1 LEINNNIQNNQT
13 PYLNANQALNRITTG
28 IELNSASDDAS
39 ALSIVQNLQVQSSG
53 ISQSIDNVNSGL
65 AALQISDGALTNQS
79 EILDEVK
86 QKLLQASTDTTS
98 QEGRESLLNDIQG
111 LLENFNNIASS
122 TNYNGETLLQ
132 NSSSDTSA
140 SSSLQIQA
148 GEDSDS
154 LIDTQ
159 SIQSNTTG
167 VGLDELLNQ
176 DPTTFTSQTARDF
189 LENLDNAIDNVGSFR
204 SDIGSVQNQL
214 QSTSRNLIS
223 EFTQTSAASS
233 IIQDIDYAQEVSNFS
248 KQNILAQIGAYGMAQ
263 SNNINQAMVT
273 RLLS

>member
-1 LEINNNIQNNQT
+1 MEINNNIQNNQI
-13 PYLNANQALNRITTG
+13 PYLNANQALNRIATG
-28 IELNSASDDAS
+28 IKLNSASDDAS

-65 AALQISDGALTNQS
+65 AALQISDGALTSQS

-111 LLENFNNIASS
+111 LLENFNNIASN

-132 NSSSDTSA
+132 NSSTDNSE
-140 SSSLQIQA
+140 SSSFQIQA
-148 GEDSDS
+148 GQNSDS
-154 LIDTQ
+154 LIDTPA
-159 SIQSNTTG
+159 IQSNTTG
-167 VGLDELLNQ
+167 VGLDGLLNQ
-176 DPTTFTSQTARDF
+176 DPATFTSQTARDF
-189 LENLDNAIDNVGSFR
+189 LENLDNAIDNVSSFR

-223 EFTQTSAASS
+223 EFTQTSASSS

-248 KQNILAQIGAYGMAQ
+248 KQNILAQIGAYGAAQ

>member
-1 LEINNNIQNNQT
+1 LEINNNIQNNQI
-13 PYLNANQALNRITTG
+13 PYLNANQALNTIATG
-28 IELNSASDDAS
+28 IKLNSASDDAS

-65 AALQISDGALTNQS
+65 AALQISDGVLTSQS

-111 LLENFNNIASS
+111 LLENFNNIASN

-132 NSSSDTSA
+132 NSSTDNSE
-140 SSSLQIQA
+140 SSSFQIQA
-148 GEDSDS
+148 GQNSDS
-154 LIDTQ
+154 LIDTPA
-159 SIQSNTTG
+159 IQSNTTG
-167 VGLDELLNQ
+167 VGLDGLLNQ
-176 DPTTFTSQTARDF
+176 DPATFTSQTARDF
-189 LENLDNAIDNVGSFR
+189 LENLDNAIDNVSSFR

-223 EFTQTSAASS
+223 EFTQTSASSS

-248 KQNILAQIGAYGMAQ
+248 KQNILAQIGAYGAAQ

>member
-1 LEINNNIQNNQT
+1 MQINNNIQNNQT
-13 PYLNANQALNRITTG
+13 PYLNANQALNRIATG

-98 QEGRESLLNDIQG
+98 EEGRESLLNDIQG

-140 SSSLQIQA
+140 SSSLQIQV
-148 GEDSDS
+148 GESSDS
-154 LIDTQ
+154 LVDTQ
-159 SIQSNTTG
+159 AIQSNTTS
-167 VGLDELLNQ
+167 VGLDDLLNQ
-176 DPTTFTSQTARDF
+176 DPATFTSQTARGF
-189 LENLDNAIDNVGSFR
+189 LENLDNAIDSVSSFR
-204 SDIGSVQNQL
+204 SDVGSVQSQL
-214 QSTSRNLIS
+214 QSTSRNLFS

-248 KQNILAQIGAYGMAQ
+248 KQNILAQIGAYGAAQ

>member
-1 LEINNNIQNNQT
+1 MEINNNIQNNQIH
-13 PYLNANQALNRITTG
+13 YLNANQALNRIATG
-28 IELNSASDDAS
+28 IKLNSASDDAS
-39 ALSIVQNLQVQSSG
+39 ALSIVQNLQIQSSG

-65 AALQISDGALTNQS
+65 AALQISDGALTSQS

-111 LLENFNNIASS
+111 LLENFNNIASN
-122 TNYNGETLLQ
+122 TNYNGESLLQ
-132 NSSSDTSA
+132 NSSTDNSE
-140 SSSLQIQA
+140 SSSFQIQA
-148 GEDSDS
+148 GQNSDS
-154 LIDTQ
+154 LIDTPA
-159 SIQSNTTG
+159 IQSNTTG
-167 VGLDELLNQ
+167 VGLDGLLNQ
-176 DPTTFTSQTARDF
+176 DPATFTSQTARDF
-189 LENLDNAIDNVGSFR
+189 LENLDNAIDNVSSFR

-223 EFTQTSAASS
+223 EFTQTSASSS

-248 KQNILAQIGAYGMAQ
+248 KQNILAQIGAYGAAQ
-263 SNNINQAMVT
+263 SKNINQAMVT

>member
-1 LEINNNIQNNQT
+1 LEINNNIQNNQI
-13 PYLNANQALNRITTG
+13 PYLNANQALNRIATG
-28 IELNSASDDAS
+28 IKLNSASDDAS

-65 AALQISDGALTNQS
+65 AALQISDGVLTSQS

-86 QKLLQASTDTTS
+86 QKLLQASTDTTT

-111 LLENFNNIASS
+111 LLENFNNIASN

-132 NSSSDTSA
+132 NSSTDNSE
-140 SSSLQIQA
+140 SSSFQIQA
-148 GEDSDS
+148 GQNSDS
-154 LIDTQ
+154 LIDMPT
-159 SIQSNTTG
+159 IQSNTKG
-167 VGLDELLNQ
+167 VELDGLLNQ
-176 DPTTFTSQTARDF
+176 DPATFTSQTAREF
-189 LENLDNAIDNVGSFR
+189 LENLDNAIDNVSSFR

-214 QSTSRNLIS
+214 QSTSKNLIS
-223 EFTQTSAASS
+223 EFTQTSASS
-233 IIQDIDYAQEVSNFS
+233 SVIQDIDYAQEVSNFS
-248 KQNILAQIGAYGMAQ
+248 KQNILAQIGAYGAAQ

>member
-1 LEINNNIQNNQT
+1 MEINNNIQNNQIH
-13 PYLNANQALNRITTG
+13 YLNANQALNRIATG
-28 IELNSASDDAS
+28 IKLNSASDDAS
-39 ALSIVQNLQVQSSG
+39 ALSIVQNLQIQSSG

-65 AALQISDGALTNQS
+65 AALQISDGALTSQS

-98 QEGRESLLNDIQG
+98 QDGRESLLNDIQR
-111 LLENFNNIASS
+111 LLENFNNIASN
-122 TNYNGETLLQ
+122 TNYNGESLLQ
-132 NSSSDTSA
+132 NSSTDNSE
-140 SSSLQIQA
+140 SSSFQIQA
-148 GEDSDS
+148 GQNSDS
-154 LIDTQ
+154 LIDTPA
-159 SIQSNTTG
+159 IQSNTTG
-167 VGLDELLNQ
+167 VGLDGLLNQ
-176 DPTTFTSQTARDF
+176 EPATFTSQTARDF
-189 LENLDNAIDNVGSFR
+189 LENLDNAIDNVSSFR

-223 EFTQTSAASS
+223 EFTQTSASSS

-248 KQNILAQIGAYGMAQ
+248 KQNILAQIGAYGTAQ

>member
-1 LEINNNIQNNQT
+1 MEINNNIQNNQI
-13 PYLNANQALNRITTG
+13 PYLNANQALNRIATG
-28 IELNSASDDAS
+28 IKLNSASDDAS

-65 AALQISDGALTNQS
+65 AALQISDGVLTSQS

-111 LLENFNNIASS
+111 LLENFNNIASN

-132 NSSSDTSA
+132 NSSTDNSE
-140 SSSLQIQA
+140 SSSFQIQA
-148 GEDSDS
+148 GQNSDS
-154 LIDTQ
+154 LIDTPA
-159 SIQSNTTG
+159 IQSNTTG
-167 VGLDELLNQ
+167 VGLDGLLNQ
-176 DPTTFTSQTARDF
+176 DPATFTSQTARDF
-189 LENLDNAIDNVGSFR
+189 LENLDNAIDNVSSFR

-223 EFTQTSAASS
+223 EFTQTSASSS

-248 KQNILAQIGAYGMAQ
+248 KQNILAQIGAYGAAQ

>member
-1 LEINNNIQNNQT
+1 MQINNNIQNNQT
-13 PYLNANQALNRITTG
+13 PYLNANQALNRIATG

-111 LLENFNNIASS
+111 LLKNFNNIASS

-132 NSSSDTSA
+132 NSSSDVSA

-148 GEDSDS
+148 GESSDS
-154 LIDTQ
+154 LVDTQ
-159 SIQSNTTG
+159 AIQSNTTG
-167 VGLDELLNQ
+167 VGLDDLLNQ
-176 DPTTFTSQTARDF
+176 DPSTFTSQTARDF
-189 LENLDNAIDNVGSFR
+189 LENLDNTIDSVSSFR
-204 SDIGSVQNQL
+204 SDVGSVQNQL
-214 QSTSRNLIS
+214 QSTSRNLFS

-248 KQNILAQIGAYGMAQ
+248 KQNILAQIGAYGAAQ